1 MTEEQLTFGDAKIVE
16 ILNTVFQLFKEG
28 DFARSMELLSTAL
41 DIDLA
46 YPGLSATFQCA
57 AFWKEHGEKDAASGD
72 LFQKGEILLAQWR
85 LFQAFQERLPDV
97 PEKCLYA
104 LKQHAFTT
112 ALGHFDRIADEEGAG
127 DADLLLRI
135 GRCNKGLGNY
145 DAATEALEK
154 ANQSRPEDPGIL
166 SELADCYAL
175 VNEVRAAKVFFR
187 EAFFLDPQAPDLASL
202 ESPMIQRLAARVRKM
217 GFAQSDVPEW
227 IPVYGMVYGVFN
239 VKRQMKPLELGKL
252 KQSIYAL
259 EKEAGRPGTPASL
272 VPRLINR
279 YFWLLDHY
287 LGSGEE
293 KEKVEEVLEK
303 IKDLH
308 PGVYREYIN

>member
-16 ILNTVFQLFKEG
+16 TLNTVFQLFKEG
-28 DFARSMELLSTAL
+28 DFSGSMELLSKAME
-41 DIDLA
+41 IDLS

-57 AFWKEHGEKDAASGD
+57 SFWKERREKDAGAKEP
-72 LFQKGEILLAQWR
+72 FEKGEILLAQWK
-85 LFQAFQERLPDV
+85 LFLVFLERLPDV

-104 LKQHAFTT
+104 LKRHVFAK
-112 ALGHFDRIADEEGAG
+112 ALGYFNRIAETE
-127 DADLLLRI
+127 DADLFFRI

-154 ANQSRPEDPGIL
+154 ANRCRPEDPGIL
-166 SELADCYAL
+166 AELADCYSL
-175 VNEVRAAKVFFR
+175 VSEVRAAKVFFR

-202 ESPMIQRLAARVRKM
+202 ESPMIQRLAARVRRM
-217 GFAQSDVPEW
+217 GIAEPEVAEW
-227 IPVYGMVYGVFN
+227 IPVYGTVYGVFN

-259 EKEAGRPGTPASL
+259 EKDVGRPDRPASL

-279 YFWLLDHY
+279 YFWLIDHY

-293 KEKVEEVLEK
+293 KEKVGEILEK
-303 IKDLH
+303 IRDLH
-308 PGVYREYIN
+308 PEVHREYIN